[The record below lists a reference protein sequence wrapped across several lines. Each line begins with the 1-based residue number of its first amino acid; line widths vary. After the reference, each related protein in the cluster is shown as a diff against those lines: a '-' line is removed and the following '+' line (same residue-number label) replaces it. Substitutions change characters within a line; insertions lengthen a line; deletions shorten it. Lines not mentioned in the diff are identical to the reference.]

1 MAALRSLTLPL
12 GPFFSADGKL
22 AVGHAVACYNPG
34 TDTLRTWYAD
44 AALTTPA
51 PNPDR
56 TGSDGRLAQ
65 KFLGVGPSEIRQYAP
80 VSASSTIPN
89 DLQDFPGTEW
99 ALVETWLE
107 DGLVA
112 DAGSTIYTVDTVD
125 DLRALTDPAAIDGLV
140 AVIGYSS
147 ASDEI
152 GVRYYLRDQ
161 YSVASDDGGAVLNA
175 LAGGRWIL
183 KTDGGEVDARVWGVM
198 ANGADVTSNLAAASA
213 WVNAN
218 GATLYIAPGVYT
230 VSSGSIAISNAHI
243 ADGVQI
249 KATSGAYSVE
259 LTGHWA
265 VDGTGALQHANS
277 TGDVRLAF
285 GASADVGT
293 AYMSWNGT
301 DGDLGYYPGQ
311 NVIVDAD
318 TGFLYF
324 DGALASLTLSKDV
337 YAYFDN
343 SPSEIGVLHC
353 GGYTLQMKQSGTLT
367 VGKIDR
373 AGTDP
378 VGLTWASTGSPVL
391 RVLSDFRTSDVDAN
405 ALTWFDG
412 DYKPVTLT
420 VDADRTLTAATADWP
435 LVTLQGAGG
444 AVDVSTATDAQM
456 TVAEVRGDAQVF
468 GANIGNST
476 LATTQAALIVL
487 VPGTLQAAHLAQPV
501 GFAGVMAL
509 AAAVDWNGDG
519 VADDPVDLGGRQTA
533 IGVLWP
539 ETSYMAAYSIRNGV
553 FRLQGNQTLTGHDY
567 VVQDAQL
574 ELGNGTNSLNVV
586 GPASLT
592 CQRCHIMAADEIVT
606 ETTNGAVALALEDTY
621 LQSDGSGRIVVDD
634 DGANMTSFAA
644 VRSHFNDWI
653 KIGHGDVT
661 LLDSVF
667 EDNVFLVGNP
677 RYIRILRNTFTG
689 ATLTSGPRIIDVSNV
704 NSMAYATQVLIAE
717 NTPTVRTN
725 TNAGIHWPQT
735 RGIFGRQL
743 AANDTIDNVVDGMF
757 FVVPTGGGASLPA
770 TGWFSVMPKGVTI
783 QNATGGAGGCQLTS
797 TYGVTCYVEFDVSR

>member
-65 KFLGVGPSEIRQYAP
+65 KFLGVGPAEIRQYAP
-80 VSASSTIPN
+80 VSASSTIPD
-89 DLQDFPGTEW
+89 DLQDFPGAEW
-99 ALVETWLE
+99 ALVEKWLE

-112 DAGSTIYTVDTVD
+112 DDGSTIYTVDTVD
-125 DLRALTDPAAIDGLV
+125 ELRALTDPEAVDGLV

-147 ASDEI
+147 AADEI
-152 GVRYYLRDQ
+152 GVRFYLRDQ
-161 YSVASDDGGAVLNA
+161 YSVANDDGGAVLNA

-183 KTDGGEVDARVWGVM
+183 KTSGGEVDARVWGVM
-198 ANGADVTSNLAAASA
+198 ANGADVTSNLAAAAA
-213 WVNAN
+213 WANAN

-230 VSSGSIAISNAHI
+230 VSSGSIAIANAHI

-249 KATSGAYSVE
+249 KATSAAYSVE

-293 AYMSWNGT
+293 VYTAWNGT

-311 NVIVDAD
+311 NVIVDVDA
-318 TGFLYF
+318 GFLHF
-324 DGALASLTLSKDV
+324 DGPLASLTLAKTQGATIDAAS
-337 YAYFDN
+337 A
-343 SPSEIGVLHC
+343 EIGILRC
-353 GGYTLQMKQSGTLT
+353 NGYTLQLSSTVGTL
-367 VGKIDR
+367 VIGAIDR

-378 VGLTWASTGSPVL
+378 VGLTWTSAGSPVL
-391 RVLSDFRTSDVDAN
+391 RVLSDFRTSDVDEY
-405 ALTWFDG
+405 ALSRFDG

-420 VDADRTLTAATADWP
+420 VDADRTLTVATADWP

-444 AVDVSTATDAQM
+444 VVDVSTATDAQM

-476 LATTQAALIVL
+476 LATTQAALVVL
-487 VPGTLQAAHLAQPV
+487 VPGTLQAAHLAEPV

-519 VADDPVDLGGRQTA
+519 VADDPVDLGGRTTSTSY
-533 IGVLWP
+533 IPWP
-539 ETSYMAAYSIRNGV
+539 ETSYMAAYAIRNGV
-553 FRLQGNQTLTGHDY
+553 YYLSNTSLTGHDY
-567 VVQDAQL
+567 VAQDVQL
-574 ELGNGTNSLNVV
+574 WTPGLTVV

-592 CQRCHIMAADEIVT
+592 CQRCHIRAAHEIYT
-606 ETTNGAVALALEDTY
+606 ETTDGAVALTLEDTY

-634 DGANMTSFAA
+634 DGANMTSFTA

-653 KIGHGDVT
+653 KVGHGDVT
-661 LLDSVF
+661 LLDSEF
-667 EDNVFLVGNP
+667 KDNVFLVGNP

-689 ATLTSGPRIIDVSNV
+689 AALTSGPQIIDGQYV
-704 NSMAYATQVLIAE
+704 NSMAYATQVLIAD

-743 AANDTIDNVVDGMF
+743 IANNTIDNVVDGMF
-757 FVVPTGGGASLPA
+757 YVYPSGGGASLPA
-770 TGWFSVMPKGVTI
+770 TGWFSVIPKNVTI
-783 QNATGGAGGCQLTS
+783 GKATGAFGGCQLTS
-797 TYGVTCYVEFDVSR
+797 TYDVTCYVEFDVSR

>member
-1 MAALRSLTLPL
+1 M
-12 GPFFSADGKL
+12 
-22 AVGHAVACYNPG
+22 
-34 TDTLRTWYAD
+34 
-44 AALTTPA
+44 
-51 PNPDR
+51 
-56 TGSDGRLAQ
+56 
-65 KFLGVGPSEIRQYAP
+65 
-80 VSASSTIPN
+80 
-89 DLQDFPGTEW
+89 
-99 ALVETWLE
+99 
-107 DGLVA
+107 
-112 DAGSTIYTVDTVD
+112 
-125 DLRALTDPAAIDGLV
+125 
-140 AVIGYSS
+140 
-147 ASDEI
+147 
-152 GVRYYLRDQ
+152 
-161 YSVASDDGGAVLNA
+161 
-175 LAGGRWIL
+175 
-183 KTDGGEVDARVWGVM
+183 
-198 ANGADVTSNLAAASA
+198 
-213 WVNAN
+213 
-218 GATLYIAPGVYT
+218 
-230 VSSGSIAISNAHI
+230 
-243 ADGVQI
+243 
-249 KATSGAYSVE
+249 
-259 LTGHWA
+259 
-265 VDGTGALQHANS
+265 
-277 TGDVRLAF
+277 
-285 GASADVGT
+285 
-293 AYMSWNGT
+293 
-301 DGDLGYYPGQ
+301 
-311 NVIVDAD
+311 
-318 TGFLYF
+318 
-324 DGALASLTLSKDV
+324 
-337 YAYFDN
+337 
-343 SPSEIGVLHC
+343 LHC

>member
-112 DAGSTIYTVDTVD
+112 DTGSTIYTVNTVD
-125 DLRALTDPAAIDGLV
+125 ELRALTDPAAIDGLV

-152 GVRYYLRDQ
+152 GVRYYLRDP
-161 YSVASDDGGAVLNA
+161 YSLQSDDGGAVLNA

-198 ANGADVTSNLAAASA
+198 ANGADVTSNLAAAVA
-213 WVNAN
+213 WANAN
-218 GATLYIAPGVYT
+218 GATLYIAPGVYM
-230 VSSGSIAISNAHI
+230 VSSGSIAIENAHI

-265 VDGTGALQHANS
+265 VDGTGALQHVNS

-318 TGFLYF
+318 TGILYF
-324 DGALASLTLSKDV
+324 DGALASLTLSKDI

-487 VPGTLQAAHLAQPV
+487 VPGTLQAAHMAQPV

-519 VADDPVDLGGRQTA
+519 VADDPVDLGGRTA
-533 IGVLWP
+533 QGAGGAYIPWP
-539 ETSYMAAYSIRNGV
+539 ETSYMAAYAIRNGV
-553 FRLQGNQTLTGHDY
+553 YYLSNASLTGHDY
-567 VVQDAQL
+567 VAQDVQL
-574 ELGNGTNSLNVV
+574 WTPGLTIV

-592 CQRCHIMAADEIVT
+592 CQRCHIRTSHEIYT
-606 ETTNGAVALALEDTY
+606 ETTDGAVALTLEDTY

-634 DGANMTSFAA
+634 DGANMTSFTA

-653 KIGHGDVT
+653 KVGHGDVT
-661 LLDSVF
+661 LLDSEF
-667 EDNVFLVGNP
+667 ENNVFLVGNP

-704 NSMAYATQVLIAE
+704 NSMAYATKVLIAD

-743 AANDTIDNVVDGMF
+743 IANNTVDNVVDGMF
-757 FVVPTGGGASLPA
+757 FVYPTGGGASLPA
-770 TGWFSVMPKGVTI
+770 TGWFSVMPKNITI
-783 QNATGGAGGCQLTS
+783 EKATGSNGGCQLTS
-797 TYGVTCYVEFDVSR
+797 TYDVTCYVEFDVSR